1 MKKWRRDMKIN
12 LKCFADLSEQYAC
25 DHEIITT
32 VAIDDETTVDKMM
45 SKSGISRNDV
55 KIVFVNGKI
64 SGFEQ
69 TLNDGDDV
77 TLVPATGG
85 M

>member
-1 MKKWRRDMKIN
+1 MRIN
-12 LKCFADLSEQYAC
+12 LKCFANLADKYTC
-25 DHEIITT
+25 DHEVTTT
-32 VAIDDETTVDKMM
+32 VAFEDETTVDKMM

>member
-1 MKKWRRDMKIN
+1 MKIN
-12 LKCFADLSEQYAC
+12 LKCFANLADQYAC
-25 DHEIITT
+25 DHEVTT
-32 VAIDDETTVDKMM
+32 TINIDGETTVDKVM
-45 SKSGISRNDV
+45 SESGISKNDV

-64 SGFEQ
+64 SGLEQ
-69 TLNDGDDV
+69 TLNDGDNV

>member
-1 MKKWRRDMKIN
+1 MRIN
-12 LKCFADLSEQYAC
+12 LKCFANLAEQYAC
-25 DHEIITT
+25 DHEVSTT
-32 VAIDDETTVDKMM
+32 VEIDEKTTVDKVM

-64 SGFEQ
+64 AGFEQ
-69 TLNDGDDV
+69 TLENGDNV

>member
-1 MKKWRRDMKIN
+1 MRIN
-12 LKCFADLSEQYAC
+12 LKCFSDLAERNDC
-25 DHEIITT
+25 DYRSAT
-32 VAIDDETTVDKMM
+32 AIDLADGSTVKKVMDI
-45 SKSGISRNDV
+45 SGVTENDV

-64 SGFEQ
+64 SDMKQ
-69 TLNDGDDV
+69 SLNDGDDV

>member
-1 MKKWRRDMKIN
+1 MKIN
-12 LKCFADLSEQYAC
+12 LKCFANLADRYTC
-25 DHEIITT
+25 DHEVTTT
-32 VAIDDETTVDKMM
+32 VDIDDDTTVDKMM
-45 SKSGISRNDV
+45 SKSGISNNDV

-64 SGFEQ
+64 SGLKQ
-69 TLNDGDDV
+69 TLTDGDNV

>member
-1 MKKWRRDMKIN
+1 MRVN
-12 LKCFADLSEQYAC
+12 LKCFADLAERYTC
-25 DHEIITT
+25 DYQVTT
-32 VAIDDETTVDKMM
+32 TMDMTEGSTVGKLMNA
-45 SKSGISRNDV
+45 SGIPNEDV

-64 SGFEQ
+64 SGVGQ
-69 TLNDGDDV
+69 PLKDGDRI